1 MNTNNENKDLKKD
14 LNKESNEDLKKDLN
28 TESNEDL
35 KKDLNTESNEDLEN
49 DLNTESNKDLKKESK
64 KDSNSRKVKKIDL
77 KELRRK
83 SKEKRIQNKKNL
95 KHGSYSMGAITI
107 FIAIIVVLNLVL
119 QEVPSK
125 YREIDLSSQKL
136 YSIGDQ
142 TKKVLKK
149 LDKDVEIY
157 YIAQSGSE
165 SSDIQKL
172 LEKYEEGSDHI
183 KVEQKDPAVNPK
195 FVSQYTS
202 DGVSNNSVIVVCG
215 DKNKVID
222 NNSLYETS
230 INYQT
235 YSSEVT
241 GFDGEGQ
248 ITSAINYV
256 TSDNMPVMYTLEGHD
271 EATMSDTLKDT
282 IQKANIDIQSLNLL
296 TMDSVPDDA
305 DILFIFAP
313 AKDISEDEASK
324 IISYLENGGKALI
337 VSNYSSEEMPN
348 FASVLENYGVKTA
361 DGIVLEGDT
370 NHYISQNPSYL
381 LPNIE
386 SNDITSS
393 LSSGSRYI
401 LMPLAQGIVK
411 SDNYR
416 DSLEITDILTTSDSA
431 YSKVNVEDMQTMEKE
446 SDDIDGPFA
455 LGVSITETLDD
466 DKETQIVYY
475 SSEALFNDQMN
486 TMVSGANYE
495 LISASVNWMCES
507 EEDTNTV
514 SIASKSYD
522 TSTLTIPAADASF
535 WSIFVTAVVPVVILV
550 IGGCIWMKRRK
561 Q

>member
-1 MNTNNENKDLKKD
+1 MKTNNENKELNKDSNKDLNKDLNKGSNED
-14 LNKESNEDLKKDLN
+14 LNKESNKDVTKKTN
-28 TESNEDL
+28 KESNG
-35 KKDLNTESNEDLEN
+35 KKF
-49 DLNTESNKDLKKESK
+49 
-64 KDSNSRKVKKIDL
+64 KKIDF
-77 KELRRK
+77 KELRKK

-125 YREIDLSSQKL
+125 YREIDLSTQKL

-222 NNSLYETS
+222 NNSLYETTV
-230 INYQT
+230 NYQT
-235 YSSEVT
+235 YSNEVT

-256 TSDNMPVMYTLEGHD
+256 TSDSMPVMYTLEGHD

-416 DSLEITDILTTSDSA
+416 DSLKITDILTTSDGS

-455 LGVSITETLDD
+455 VGVSITENLDD
-466 DKETQIVYY
+466 EKETQIVYY

-507 EEDTNTV
+507 EEDSNTI

-550 IGGCIWMKRRK
+550 IGGGIWMKRRK

>member
-1 MNTNNENKDLKKD
+1 MKTNNENKELNKDSNKDLNKDLNKGSNED
-14 LNKESNEDLKKDLN
+14 LNKESNKDVTKKTN
-28 TESNEDL
+28 KESNSE
-35 KKDLNTESNEDLEN
+35 KF
-49 DLNTESNKDLKKESK
+49 
-64 KDSNSRKVKKIDL
+64 KKIDF
-77 KELRRK
+77 KELQRK

-125 YREIDLSSQKL
+125 YREIDLSTQKL

-222 NNSLYETS
+222 NNSLYETTV
-230 INYQT
+230 NYQT

-256 TSDNMPVMYTLEGHD
+256 TSDSMPVMYTLEGHD

-416 DSLEITDILTTSDSA
+416 DSLEITDILTTSDGS

-455 LGVSITETLDD
+455 VGVSITENLDD
-466 DKETQIVYY
+466 EKETQIVYY

-507 EEDTNTV
+507 EEDSNTI

-550 IGGCIWMKRRK
+550 IGGGIWMKRRK

>member
-1 MNTNNENKDLKKD
+1 MKTNNENKELNKDSNKDLNKDLNKGSNED
-14 LNKESNEDLKKDLN
+14 LNKESNKDVTKKTN
-28 TESNEDL
+28 KESNG
-35 KKDLNTESNEDLEN
+35 KKF
-49 DLNTESNKDLKKESK
+49 
-64 KDSNSRKVKKIDL
+64 KKIDF
-77 KELRRK
+77 KELRKK

-125 YREIDLSSQKL
+125 YREIDLSTQKL

-222 NNSLYETS
+222 NNSLYETTV
-230 INYQT
+230 NYQT
-235 YSSEVT
+235 YSNEVT

-256 TSDNMPVMYTLEGHD
+256 TSDSMPVMYTLEGHD

-337 VSNYSSEEMPN
+337 VSNYSSEEMSN

-361 DGIVLEGDT
+361 GGIVLEGDT

-416 DSLEITDILTTSDSA
+416 DSLEITDILTTSDGS

-455 LGVSITETLDD
+455 VGVSITENLDD
-466 DKETQIVYY
+466 EKETQIVYY

-495 LISASVNWMCES
+495 LISASVNWMCKS
-507 EEDTNTV
+507 EEDSNTI

-550 IGGCIWMKRRK
+550 IGGGIWMKRRK

>member
-1 MNTNNENKDLKKD
+1 MKTNNENKELNKDSNKDLNKDLNKGSNED
-14 LNKESNEDLKKDLN
+14 LNKESNKDVTKKTN
-28 TESNEDL
+28 KESNG
-35 KKDLNTESNEDLEN
+35 K
-49 DLNTESNKDLKKESK
+49 
-64 KDSNSRKVKKIDL
+64 RFKKIDF
-77 KELRRK
+77 KELRKK

-125 YREIDLSSQKL
+125 YREIDLSTQKL

-222 NNSLYETS
+222 NNSLYETTV
-230 INYQT
+230 NYQT
-235 YSSEVT
+235 YSNEVT

-256 TSDNMPVMYTLEGHD
+256 TSDSMPVMYTLEGHD

-361 DGIVLEGDT
+361 GGIVLEGDT

-416 DSLEITDILTTSDSA
+416 DSLEITDILTTSDGS

-455 LGVSITETLDD
+455 VGVSITENLDD
-466 DKETQIVYY
+466 EKETQIVYY

-507 EEDTNTV
+507 EEDSNTI

-550 IGGCIWMKRRK
+550 IGGGIWMKRRK